1 MNALSSKHIVLMG
14 LPATG
19 KTSFLAA
26 LWYLVQHSQV
36 VSGLRLERLEGDS
49 KYLNQIS
56 QAWVGY
62 EPVPHTR
69 IDSETVV
76 SMLLKDVQTSQ
87 TVTLSFPDLSGES
100 FTLQWTMRQFT
111 QGYDSF
117 LQQASGGILFLSPLQ
132 YTKPIRI
139 DMANALVEEIVGGQE
154 TPEAAQYA
162 SSPLKPWNPERA
174 PTQVQLVEL
183 LQFISGRDYFT
194 PPFRLAVVISAWDQ
208 LTPLNKTPVE
218 WLAREFPLFHQFLHS
233 NQNSFETA
241 IYGVSAQGG
250 DYSQRA
256 ALLEKTTPSERI
268 EVVGTNIRNPH
279 DLTEPLQWLMR

>member
-1 MNALSSKHIVLMG
+1 MSTLSSKHIVLMG

-36 VSGLRLERLEGDS
+36 LSGLRLEKLEGDS

-76 SMLLKDVQTSQ
+76 SMALKDLQTGR

-111 QGYDSF
+111 QGYDNF
-117 LQQASGGILFLSPLQ
+117 LQQASGAILFITPLQ
-132 YTKPIRI
+132 YIKPIRI
-139 DMANALVEEIVGGQE
+139 DMANPLLEEITGGQE
-154 TPEAAQYA
+154 AQESPQDA
-162 SSPLKPWNPERA
+162 SSPPKPWNPERA

-208 LTPLNKTPVE
+208 LTRLNKTPAE
-218 WLAREFPLFHQFLHS
+218 WLAREFPLFHQFLHG
-233 NQNSFETA
+233 NITLFESA

-256 ALLEKTTPSERI
+256 PLLEKTPSERI
-268 EVVGTNIRNPH
+268 EVVGVNIRNPH

>member
-1 MNALSSKHIVLMG
+1 MTTLSSKHVVLMG
-14 LPATG
+14 LPSTG

-36 VSGLRLERLEGDS
+36 VSRLRLEKLEGDS

-62 EPVPHTR
+62 EPVPRTR
-69 IDSETVV
+69 NDSETVV

-87 TVTLSFPDLSGES
+87 PVTLSFPDLSGES

-117 LQQASGGILFLSPLQ
+117 LRQASGGILFLSPLQ
-132 YTKPIRI
+132 YVKPIRI
-139 DMANALVEEIVGGQE
+139 DMADPLVEEIVGGQE
-154 TPEAAQYA
+154 TQEAAQDA
-162 SSPLKPWNPERA
+162 STLPKTWNPERA

-194 PPFRLAVVISAWDQ
+194 PAFRLAVVISAWDQ
-208 LTPLNKTPVE
+208 LRQLNKTPME

-233 NQNSFETA
+233 NQDLFESA

-256 ALLEKTTPSERI
+256 ALAEKPTPSERI